1 LAGYGTRYVVLAYE
15 LRFDYRPTIVLD
27 DQHSGHRWMKEEEL
41 KAAMD
46 VHENTKAFFR

>member
-1 LAGYGTRYVVLAYE
+1 M
-15 LRFDYRPTIVLD
+15 LD
-27 DQHSGHRWMKEEEL
+27 DQHSGYRWMKEEGL